1 MENNNTNEFM
11 IGDKTIAQWEEEMKA
26 PPITGSISY
35 EDAEGMGILSP
46 QEQQPQQENGLYN
59 TLDAIGVEHPDANK
73 QYEQLSLGESWLDA
87 GKALASEAS
96 HILMPKS
103 MEWNYESKTRFG
115 ENVKYGYRYLAGTA
129 GFMAGGWGVAGI
141 KGLANLGR
149 AGSLIQ
155 KAGKIVGGVD
165 IVKTGANA
173 TKAAQVGAKIANASL
188 GGAVAGAM
196 ADFNLYR
203 PEENEGHLADA
214 FEAQWLDFLKTDEND
229 TDLDAKLKNVVE
241 GLVVGMGV
249 GNLIEFGAKPLFKRV
264 AKNLKALKEGKEGA
278 AEAVVQDQIH
288 LERFTTKADLI
299 EAVESI
305 KAEAD
310 TNNLDAS
317 QLLID
322 RLHPED
328 NIEAQK
334 MLKVLDD
341 GDEIFLHSDGTWD
354 RSVRT
359 WDEAHKVSP
368 EEYRKQLAARDE
380 AAGGYAGDTAIAHQ
394 DEAVKHT
401 WTNRG
406 WIGENEALNKTNANK
421 IAKNYKDKWQ
431 IDNNVKVEFVDGLK
445 VNGEAVEGT
454 TLKTKYQGKATKNNQ
469 NAIDKKKLQIQKIED
484 KITMIEGGNKE
495 VTDPLDVL
503 KEELRIAKN
512 ELKELQKVAK
522 GKNKISDITIK
533 IDVNAKNP
541 YATLRAEM
549 EHARDIAKGEVPN
562 QAERHFSR
570 YEGMNEG
577 EVASGYVHKKATG
590 KNEALNPS
598 SQNVMNSGNI
608 VEEGIDYKGTHI
620 ETWVNNANS
629 GNVTPT
635 TVGELLSH
643 AGFLQQF
650 KHLIKG
656 VKDLP
661 VRPFTEEELQRV
673 PTGQTRIAA
682 VFYSRKT
689 KTVELAVNTKASLEQ
704 LEEGLYHETKH
715 LEQIRKGLALDAKGD
730 PSYLDDFEN
739 TYQILTDLLSQGKY
753 DEAKTFYANI
763 KYEKEANVQKEEWI
777 KLRKQ
782 YNEQQRKQ
790 STKTKEYG
798 ETDRDNGLLQS
809 DRLGSKPA
817 SETGN
822 DTRRSSNGSIQEQ
835 STSTSNLGGGEPQQL
850 KLDFSQTVE
859 TKQTTQEI
867 TTGLVNGEVKP
878 ATKGDIEAL
887 VNKVEQIE
895 PEISGFNWKEVVD
908 NPEKYAKDIERIFT
922 EEDTSGLV
930 EALAKGDFESLEA
943 IIKKELAAV
952 KIMGELY
959 NTIKTKGLDLVDD
972 AKIAVIDTV
981 HHLGEYIKGVKS
993 GFGSGLQAQ
1002 KGINEVL
1009 ESYGASRLS
1018 SWTKEGIDVF
1028 AKSMVDAL
1036 NDIINLNFTRGQKLT
1051 PQQVKQELVNLL
1063 LQNPDTHNFMATLAK
1078 DKDISEAFVAEIE
1091 KILNKKGTLT
1101 FEEGQK
1107 TLKRILM
1114 LPEYAAQVKA
1124 AQLAP
1129 DKQSFFKTIKDWMDG
1144 NGGVTSYYVHNL
1156 LSGVGSLVK
1165 NVTSGAINTVYFP
1178 ARKLLASIDPFVKAD
1193 IRENLRTEGWRTYKC
1208 MYQSW
1213 KESWQLMKEAFISG
1227 NGKLTDIGENT
1238 LNMNEGQFRGYHEI
1252 QKLDYY
1258 FQDPSKF
1265 WEGCQNLHSMMTRAM
1280 GATDEFMS
1288 QLNYRAITRSKA
1300 LQEAERLASEAG
1312 KLGDEIWINEE
1323 ADRIF
1328 KTKFDDHGKPL
1339 DVEALNEART
1349 ILYQNNLDGTM
1360 YNYSKGAKEQMREKT
1375 LVMELAGG
1383 AQQFANKHWMAKC
1396 MFPFVKTGANILQ
1409 MALDHNALYM
1419 AASPVQR
1426 KLLTAQTAEG
1436 ALARSQCAFG
1446 MFSLGL
1452 GSMMF
1457 LNGLITGSAP
1467 ADPKERKALFA
1478 TGWKPYSFKVGDSYI
1493 SYQGYEPIHGM
1504 LGFAADFTNVLITS
1518 ANKEDEKKVMSFFA
1532 GMMPALVNNFLDKA
1546 AFRTGLKQ
1554 LDLIM
1559 NPQDTEEWQKAFAQV
1574 FKGFLPDVAFVTNTK
1589 SAGEH
1594 DVLQPKTMYER
1605 VFYRYFPEN
1614 WTPMDYRRNVFG
1626 EKQTITGF
1634 ITGTA
1639 SPQGDTPEEEA
1650 LEYLAKYG
1658 YTPAEIDDVIANTG
1672 LKISQ
1677 FKDSETGRSAM
1688 DAMKEEMSTV
1698 TIQGM
1703 TLREA
1708 VRVLVTSEE
1717 YQTLPDGVDLDTGA
1731 RWGAKED
1738 TKINAINDIFLMY
1751 KQRAKKNIMAN
1762 SDYFVDSEG
1771 RTIGEAKE
1779 DIQLK
1784 RLQEL
1789 NNLY

>member
-11 IGDKTIAQWEEEMKA
+11 IGDKTITQWEEEMKA

-59 TLDAIGVEHPDANK
+59 TLDTLGVEHPDANK
-73 QYEQLSLGESWLDA
+73 QYEQLSIGESWLDA

-103 MEWNYESKTRFG
+103 MEWNYESKTHFG

-241 GLVVGMGV
+241 GLVVGIGV

-264 AKNLKALKEGKEGA
+264 AKNIKAFKDGKNNIGDLA
-278 AEAVVQDQIH
+278 NDQKAV
-288 LERFTTKADLI
+288 ERFANKADLI
-299 EAVESI
+299 SKVESI

-421 IAKNYKDKWQ
+421 IVKNYKDKWQ

-454 TLKTKYQGKATKNNQ
+454 TLKAKYQGKATKNNQ
-469 NAIDKKKLQIQKIED
+469 NAIDKKKVQIQKIED

-522 GKNKISDITIK
+522 GKNKLPDITIK

-541 YATLRAEM
+541 YAVFRAEL

-590 KNEALNPS
+590 KAKAVAEINEINQIKASNENTLAQGYSFKENP
-598 SQNVMNSGNI
+598 VDTFSG
-608 VEEGIDYKGTHI
+608 EGTRIELSNKEGQPVGYLDYSVDDNTLHI
-620 ETWVNNANS
+620 EQIMNYSYNTEQYEKGVAEKLVNNLIAKHSDKSIQWDATTPQGMAFKEQYLSSHPETKGKTSGISTQEELDRHLNNDYNS
-629 GNVTPT
+629 SKGGSDEGSYRDNRQQSLEDGVGENQTTGISKTKGNRKAATDNNSVGGLLPSDTPT
-635 TVGELLSH
+635 NVG
-643 AGFLQQF
+643 G
-650 KHLIKG
+650 K
-656 VKDLP
+656 
-661 VRPFTEEELQRV
+661 
-673 PTGQTRIAA
+673 
-682 VFYSRKT
+682 
-689 KTVELAVNTKASLEQ
+689 NT
-704 LEEGLYHETKH
+704 
-715 LEQIRKGLALDAKGD
+715 LDG
-730 PSYLDDFEN
+730 
-739 TYQILTDLLSQGKY
+739 SQA
-753 DEAKTFYANI
+753 E
-763 KYEKEANVQKEEWI
+763 
-777 KLRKQ
+777 
-782 YNEQQRKQ
+782 
-790 STKTKEYG
+790 
-798 ETDRDNGLLQS
+798 
-809 DRLGSKPA
+809 
-817 SETGN
+817 
-822 DTRRSSNGSIQEQ
+822 
-835 STSTSNLGGGEPQQL
+835 QL
-850 KLDFSQTVE
+850 KLDFSQAVE

-895 PEISGFNWKEVVD
+895 PEISGFNWKEVID

-959 NTIKTKGLDLVDD
+959 NTIKTKGLELVDD
-972 AKIAVIDTV
+972 AKIAVIETV

-1312 KLGDEIWINEE
+1312 KLGDEMWINEE

-1360 YNYSKGAKEQMREKT
+1360 YNYSTGTKEQMREKT
-1375 LVMELAGG
+1375 LTMKFAGG
-1383 AQQFANKHWMAKC
+1383 IQQFTNENWFAKC

-1409 MALDHNALYM
+1409 MALDHNAIYM

-1426 KLLTAQTAEG
+1426 KLLAARTAEG
-1436 ALARSQCAFG
+1436 ALARSQCVFG

-1478 TGWKPYSFKVGDSYI
+1478 TGWKPYSFKVGDNYI

-1626 EKQTITGF
+1626 EKQTITGL
-1634 ITGTA
+1634 IMTSA

-1658 YTPAEIDDVIANTG
+1658 YTPSEIDDVIANTG

-1708 VRVLVTSEE
+1708 VRALVTSEE

-1784 RLQEL
+1784 RLQDL